1 LDASVGSKHTLQCV
15 RLPAGGRKLDRKRW
29 LGSARPSWLHQL
41 RRGFYWEG
49 IQPSSAAIYGFPTD
63 YNFILAQTFTV
74 DQTGYY
80 DFLFPASGD
89 NYFSFYINGTVFQ
102 DVMKPT
108 ISGGTQIGTTQNNFA
123 SIYTVSSGA
132 WLNQGTNTAYALINE
147 KGFSSGVLIGQSSFT
162 FAGVP
167 EPSTYA
173 LFGLGAL
180 VLLVGCRR
188 RTV

>member
-1 LDASVGSKHTLQCV
+1 
-15 RLPAGGRKLDRKRW
+15 
-29 LGSARPSWLHQL
+29 
-41 RRGFYWEG
+41 
-49 IQPSSAAIYGFPTD
+49 
-63 YNFILAQTFTV
+63 V

-89 NYFSFYINGTVFQ
+89 NYFSFYINVTVFQ